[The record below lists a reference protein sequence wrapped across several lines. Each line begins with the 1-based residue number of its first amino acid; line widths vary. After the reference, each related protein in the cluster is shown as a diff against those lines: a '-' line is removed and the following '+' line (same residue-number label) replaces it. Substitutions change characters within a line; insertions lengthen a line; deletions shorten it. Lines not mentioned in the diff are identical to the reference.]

1 MLIVLFTFQAAHA
14 QTRSPATGGEPNY
27 LVFQMGADNKD
38 FASVLPELKAE
49 FGAKPAGSSRYVG
62 FGVALMTLKTPVE
75 ELRRQVNRALNS
87 AEETGLPV
95 LIKLD
100 DMNFPTE
107 YTDPSMVE
115 WTAFPKPGEAHGPLV
130 KHYWLNWGSWM
141 ALPPSPNLESVAF
154 RKNVEMR
161 LKEVVLPPLLERLAR
176 WKDQNRSYLFAGV
189 CVGWESG
196 IPEYRPMRQ
205 VAVLPR
211 DEQRKITMTE
221 EERGVQFGY
230 ASLYSRGWT
239 QQKIQET
246 SAKTGKSVE
255 DVTTDLLFQVIHDYT
270 SFFAKTVHDAGIPQE
285 RIYTHGVAWESVPD
299 KLLPGAWM
307 RKSSRVPPIWVN
319 VNPYSRPGYTAGAG
333 QFDSVTLVK
342 LLRAAGAHDG
352 WGAVE
357 AYVRGVES
365 EDAFEGYLSQLF
377 GSGARMVDIFGWT
390 ATGSPYDPKR
400 APGALRSIHS
410 WLEGKELRQPSAQTM
425 PAQGTAPGA
434 VPQPLQ
440 EKMHQLQA
448 LVERL
453 QQQGGDLQ
461 PLQPVGELMQGF
473 QPLMQQ
479 KKFSEAEALV
489 DRALELVKKL
499 GPAQTGGP
507 PASLQRK
514 RQCLEGQV
522 QKWQREGKDLQP
534 IGEIMQAFQPLVEQ
548 QKFAEAEQVIDRALK
563 LVGEACPDQPASAPG
578 VVPPVSLPEKM
589 QRLQALVNQREQ
601 AGANLQSVGEL
612 MQGFEPLMQQKKF
625 SEAEALLDRALKLAN
640 ELPLPSSPQA
650 GAPPWL
656 QETMRRVKKPTAD
669 DPNYVIYQFMGDSQ
683 HPDQA
688 RSWVEKLQADFGRQ
702 KPGQSKYIGFGFFI
716 QDLNDDMASLRQRIE
731 TLLGIGEKFEMPVFI
746 HLDGVM
752 FWDRRAD
759 GLPANPE
766 AVEWSAFPTA
776 SQKTGPVFKR
786 TWFDWGEVTSLPAA
800 PPCFESALFRAD
812 VKERLEKAVA
822 DPIRAALT
830 RWRAGPVDRTYLFA
844 GITVGNEIGV
854 PDYRTFR
861 LKRERNPN
869 SPRPLDKKTG
879 VEMTDAEM
887 ARGGYCSLYHR
898 GYTQAKISEIARQRF
913 GADDATSRTTDVLI
927 TELLDGV
934 VHDYMAFR
942 AKILRDG
949 LAGSDSAQMRIY
961 THTTSTFRKNFERT
975 MPLVAESIPTI
986 AAAVNPYSR
995 PGFTVV
1001 RNAVDLPDVLSQMRA
1016 AAGGTANSS
1025 VVPWGAVES
1034 YATVAQPGPPQSRE
1048 QYGAY
1053 LDMLFGSGAK
1063 LVSLLEAP
1071 QNANNPFTIAAES
1084 PGVKSAIRDWLR
1096 K

>member
-1 MLIVLFTFQAAHA
+1 MRRDEYAMSPRITRTSLPLVLIALFTLQAAYA
-14 QTRSPATGGEPNY
+14 QTSPQGAGVEPDY
-27 LVFQMGADNKD
+27 LVFQMGADDKD
-38 FASVLPELKAE
+38 FATVLPELKSE
-49 FGAKPAGSSRYVG
+49 FGAKPAGGTRYVG
-62 FGVALMTLKTPVE
+62 FGVALMTLKTPIE
-75 ELRRQVNRALNS
+75 ELRRQVIRALNS

-115 WTAFPKPGEAHGPLV
+115 WTAFPKPGEVHGPLV
-130 KHYWLNWGSWM
+130 KHYWLNWGTWM
-141 ALPPSPNLESVAF
+141 ALPPSPNLESAAF

-161 LKEVVLPPLLERLAR
+161 LKEGVLPPLLERLAR
-176 WKDQNRSYLFAGV
+176 WKDQNRTYLFAGV

-205 VAVLPR
+205 AAVLPR

-230 ASLYSRGWT
+230 ASLYARGWT

-270 SFFAKTVHDAGIPQE
+270 SFFAQMVHDAGIPKE

-307 RKSSRVPPIWVN
+307 RKSSRVPPTWVN

-333 QFDSVTLVK
+333 QFDSVTLVT
-342 LLRAAGAHDG
+342 LLRAAGAQDG

-377 GSGARMVDIFGWT
+377 GNGARLVDIFGWT
-390 ATGSPYDPKR
+390 AAGSPYDPKR

-410 WLEGKELRQPSAQTM
+410 WLEGKELRQPSTQTM
-425 PAQGTAPGA
+425 QAQGTAPGA
-434 VPQPLQ
+434 VPQSLQ
-440 EKMHQLQA
+440 EKMHKLQA
-448 LVERL
+448 LVEKL
-453 QQQGGDLQ
+453 QQQGVN
-461 PLQPVGELMQGF
+461 LQPVGDLMQGF
-473 QPLMQQ
+473 QPL
-479 KKFSEAEALV
+479 
-489 DRALELVKKL
+489 
-499 GPAQTGGP
+499 
-507 PASLQRK
+507 
-514 RQCLEGQV
+514 V
-522 QKWQREGKDLQP
+522 Q
-534 IGEIMQAFQPLVEQ
+534 Q
-548 QKFAEAEQVIDRALK
+548 QKFT
-563 LVGEACPDQPASAPG
+563 
-578 VVPPVSLPEKM
+578 
-589 QRLQALVNQREQ
+589 
-601 AGANLQSVGEL
+601 
-612 MQGFEPLMQQKKF
+612 
-625 SEAEALLDRALKLAN
+625 EAEALLDRALKLAG
-640 ELPLPSSPQA
+640 ELRPPQTESQS
-650 GAPPWL
+650 WL
-656 QETMRRVKKPTAD
+656 QETARNVKKPSTD
-669 DPNYVIYQFMGDSQ
+669 DPNYLIYQFMGDPQ

-688 RSWVEKLQADFGRQ
+688 RPWVEKLQADFGRQ
-702 KPGQSKYIGFGFFI
+702 KPGQSKYVGFGFFI
-716 QDLNDDMASLRQRIE
+716 QDLNDDVASLRQRIE
-731 TLLGIGEKFEMPVFI
+731 TLLGLAETFEMPVFI

-752 FWDRRAD
+752 FWDRRTD
-759 GLPANPE
+759 GLPAYPE
-766 AVEWSAFPTA
+766 AVEWTAFPTA
-776 SQKTGPVFKR
+776 NQKTGPVFKR

-800 PPCFESALFRAD
+800 PPCFDSPLFRAD
-812 VKERLEKAVA
+812 VKTRLEKAVA
-822 DPIRAALT
+822 DPIRAALA
-830 RWRAGPVDRTYLFA
+830 RWRAGSVDRIYLFA
-844 GITVGNEIGV
+844 GITVGNEIGI

-861 LKRERNPN
+861 LRLERNPN
-869 SPRPLDKKTG
+869 APRPLDKKTG

-887 ARGGYCSLYHR
+887 ARGGYCSLSQR
-898 GYTQAKISEIARQRF
+898 GYTSDKIREIARRRF
-913 GADDATSRTTDVLI
+913 GSDDTSRTTDAVL

-934 VHDYMAFR
+934 VHDYMAYR
-942 AKILRDG
+942 AKILRDR
-949 LAGSDSAQMRIY
+949 LAGSGSAQMRIY
-961 THTTSTFRKNFERT
+961 THTTSTFRKSFERT

-1001 RNAVDLPDVLSQMRA
+1001 RNAVDLPDLLSQMRA
-1016 AAGGTANSS
+1016 AAGSTANSS

-1034 YATVAQPGPPQSRE
+1034 YATVAQPGPPQSQE
-1048 QYGAY
+1048 AYGAY

-1071 QNANNPFTIAAES
+1071 QSADNPFTMAAES